1 MNCRAHNSQ
10 GGFVLILTL
19 FMIVVLAALFTAY
32 ANVSQM
38 EIAATR
44 AIRNSAVGFNS
55 AEAALNLRAEAIRA
69 EFIGYNRPTGSSPS
83 ASSPCTASNMGSGAF
98 ACQTI
103 SIGRNVATSFVT
115 EDPSNPAMITIPP
128 GERYQNLTAQEYQY
142 TTTAIARDSRDNVE
156 AILELN
162 FKSRLVPLF
171 QFAAFYNKDLEI
183 LPGPNMTLTGPVHT
197 NGDLYLNSDNTLTV
211 QGQITTAGALYRGR
225 KNQNTASGTVR
236 VYDPSSA
243 RALGT
248 TGSRRQILASNVT
261 SWNNMIQLGVP
272 VVTVPEPE
280 ELDPAPGR
288 SYWDRADLRVVLRLN
303 NTHVPQAI
311 EVRTTANTVD
321 STASSALT
329 GCSGTAGGD
338 FGSNRAVNSNNTLY
352 NNREGKFI
360 RMLNVDM
367 RNFLQCLYLNPTILG
382 ARSLN
387 DSTEGGLVFH
397 FSVSGPD
404 SSSSASR
411 YGVRIFNAAQLRATS
426 SAAPLPVGMTLVTD
440 GAIYLQGDFNS
451 TNKIPAAALVDS
463 FNVLSNNWL
472 DSRSTQTLSNRT
484 PTNTTQQLAL
494 LAGTDTTGGQEGSA
508 GQGGAYNGGLE
519 NYPRFHENWNGAVT
533 FTYRGSFVSLNR
545 PRRVNGAWVF
555 GAPHYTAPVRNWN
568 YDTAFNVAQNLPPM
582 TPRFVYLQQQLF
594 VREYEQ

>member
-1 MNCRAHNSQ
+1 
-10 GGFVLILTL
+10 
-19 FMIVVLAALFTAY
+19 
-32 ANVSQM
+32 
-38 EIAATR
+38 
-44 AIRNSAVGFNS
+44 
-55 AEAALNLRAEAIRA
+55 
-69 EFIGYNRPTGSSPS
+69 
-83 ASSPCTASNMGSGAF
+83 
-98 ACQTI
+98 
-103 SIGRNVATSFVT
+103 
-115 EDPSNPAMITIPP
+115 MITIPP
-128 GERYQNLTAQEYQY
+128 GERYQNLTAQEYRY

-197 NGDLYLNSDNTLTV
+197 NGDLYLNSDNTLTI

-225 KNQNTASGTVR
+225 KNQNTATGTVR
-236 VYDPSSA
+236 VYDPSTA

-248 TGSRRQILASNVT
+248 TGSRRQIMASNVT
-261 SWNNMIQLGVP
+261 NWNNMIQLGVP

-280 ELDPAPGR
+280 ELDPSPGR

-311 EVRTTANTVD
+311 EVRTASNDVD
-321 STASSALT
+321 TTASSALG
-329 GCSGTAGGD
+329 GCSGTASGD
-338 FGSNRAVNSNNTLY
+338 LGSNRAVNTNNTLF

-360 RMLNVDM
+360 RMLNIDM
-367 RNFLQCLYLNPTILG
+367 QNLLQCLYLNSSILG
-382 ARSLN
+382 GRTLN

-404 SSSSASR
+404 SSVSASR

-426 SAAPLPVGMTLVTD
+426 SAAPLPVGMTMVKD
-440 GAIYLQGDFNS
+440 GALYLQGDFNS
-451 TNKIPAAALVDS
+451 TNKIPASALVDS

-472 DSRSTQTLSNRT
+472 DSRSTQTLGNRT

-494 LAGTDTTGGQEGSA
+494 LSGTDTTGGQEGAA

-519 NYPRFHENWNGAVT
+519 NYPRFHENWNGSVT

-555 GAPHYTAPVRNWN
+555 GSPHYTAPVRNWN